1 MPEISTIKFT
11 TTLASAIS
19 TITRPTTISVS
30 ATQSVYGSGTFSILI
45 FDLGTDVDPIH
56 GELLKVTGGGAT
68 TTWTVDTEVGSTPL
82 THANGSTV
90 VATVLTPRALAQPLV
105 DHTTPGTTPDP
116 HSGYVL
122 KSNYTAKGD
131 LLVGTGAGTF
141 TRQLIGA
148 DGTSPLA
155 DSTAISGFRWVALSL
170 SAVMTHMGDLAIG
183 GLLGAVQRLGIGT
196 IGQGLVTVQNALV
209 VADPISGPSCSAVSS
224 GGALVNATSYDFAFA
239 WQSPNASPDGGITL
253 ASPVTTFSATST
265 GVVAVQAPAAP
276 SPNLTLV
283 VYAALHSGTL
293 QQQGT
298 LANANTGGTNTI
310 NVSSI
315 AGGANPSATNTT
327 GGLGPAWGNIGS
339 VTSVAMSVPSEFSIT
354 GSPITS
360 AGTLTIAKGNQSA
373 NAIYAGP
380 ITGSAVVPAFRQ
392 LDPLDIP
399 VTFIKL
405 AFPVALKASANII
418 TSVTGTPPTG
428 RHEEFTPA
436 AGATTIAVSLTPL
449 VILIVAVN
457 GVVKSVA
464 SGNYSVLGATIT
476 FSPAFSAGDRV
487 VVSYMA

>member
-1 MPEISTIKFT
+1 MTEVFSALFT
-11 TTLASAIS
+11 TSLTSAI
-19 TITRPTTISVS
+19 TVTTRPVNINVA
-30 ATQSVYGSGTFSILI
+30 ATLSMFGSGTFSILI
-45 FDLGTDVDPIH
+45 YDAGTDASPMNH
-56 GELLKVTGGGAT
+56 ELFEVTTGGAT
-68 TTWTVDTEVGSTPL
+68 TTWTVVTEAGATAI

-90 VATVLTPRALAQPLV
+90 IATVLTPRALAQPML
-105 DHTTPGTTPDP
+105 DHTTSGTTPDP
-116 HSGYVL
+116 HSMYL
-122 KSNYTAKGD
+122 KASNYTAKGD

-148 DGTSPLA
+148 NGTSPLA
-155 DSTAISGFRWVALSL
+155 DSTATSGFRWVALGL
-170 SAVMTHMGDLAIG
+170 SAVLTHMGDVVIG
-183 GLLGAVQRLGIGT
+183 GLLGAAQRLGIGT
-196 IGQGLVTVQNALV
+196 IGQGLVTAQNALV
-209 VADPISGPSCSAVSS
+209 VADPVSGPTCSATGS
-224 GGALVNATSYDFAFA
+224 GGALVNSTSYDFAFA
-239 WQSPNASPDGGITL
+239 WQTPNASPDGGITL

-276 SPNLTLV
+276 APNLTLV

-315 AGGANPSATNTT
+315 AGGANPSVTNTT

-339 VTSVAMSVPSEFSIT
+339 VTSVAMSVPGEFSVT
-354 GSPITS
+354 GSPITGT
-360 AGTLTIAKGNQSA
+360 GTLAIAKGNQSA
-373 NAIYAGP
+373 NAAYIGP
-380 ITGSAVVPAFRQ
+380 ISGSAVVPTFRQ

-405 AFPVALKASANII
+405 VFPVALKASASIV

-428 RHEEFTPA
+428 RHEEFAPA
-436 AGATTIAVSLTPL
+436 AGATTVTVSLTPL

-457 GVVKSVA
+457 GTVKSIA
-464 SGNYSVLGATIT
+464 SGNYSVLGTTIT
-476 FSPAFSAGDRV
+476 FSPAFVSGDRV